1 MSTKNNISKS
11 NFYTNSQKK
20 TTYTDKKTS
29 VPMNRARSTSN
40 PKSSAKEEETMTQFY
55 PEGQNIEEKK
65 LDSKMLSQP
74 ILNVSFFKKALESE
88 FPPSSKEKMRMK
100 LFQYNIIKESL
111 DQCSSFPSNMRKY
124 IYQFLFSLPN
134 DKKIYEK
141 YNQMG
146 IHPFFRFLDDIYP
159 LTETTQK
166 LNLQKLCSLLAF
178 YSPLIGNIY
187 FLPELVFPFIKCF
200 PNEEHFLFE
209 LLIAFFHSIGNFWFQ
224 FYPGSPLYHIKLS
237 EKIIEHEDSTITDH
251 IEKIYRESDIAEL
264 KMSEIL
270 WRLIRNVFSESLIKD
285 HWLQMIDFLFA
296 YNHKPEMILYIAS
309 AFILS
314 IKNEIL
320 TSSDSTELKNVI
332 FDTNNYTK
340 LTNIFKKAKELY
352 KKYNKYQI
360 YKYIPYYPIYEE
372 NAADYIKLPSNYF
385 PDDYKENANNIKE
398 EMMRINKEYDEKDM
412 HLERTD
418 KYYKD
423 LLRKEK
429 EAQRKF
435 LSELNKENMKE
446 YIIRKE
452 LDIALLHKMKFNEEL
467 AKKKINKLD
476 EINETIKNTVN
487 ILNNLNDA
495 EVKRAKQE
503 MEHKK
508 LYENIVLNQRILH
521 EQINKYD
528 RECNKGLEK
537 LQNLRKIKEEIGDY
551 GLDPGL
557 KNSMNEVKRTMQYM
571 NDYYK
576 DFEEHDKQNMKNENY
591 FYKKNINADKS
602 NINEIKNYENTIN
615 QQQIF
620 KENFINNLNSNK
632 MYNNNIY
639 DNNYNNHNMI
649 VEQNNNYMNNKL
661 VNQEQ
666 SKENERIME
675 EA

>member
-1 MSTKNNISKS
+1 MSTKNNISKTA
-11 NFYTNSQKK
+11 FYSNSQKK
-20 TTYTDKKTS
+20 TTYTDKKINTYL
-29 VPMNRARSTSN
+29 N
-40 PKSSAKEEETMTQFY
+40 KSKPTINQKSEKEETQTQFY
-55 PEGQNIEEKK
+55 PALNIEEKK

-74 ILNVSFFKKALESE
+74 ILNVSNYKKALESE
-88 FPPSSKEKMRMK
+88 FPPSSKEKMRVK
-100 LFQYNIIKESL
+100 LLQYNIIKESL
-111 DQCSSFPSNMRKY
+111 DQCSSFPSNIRKY

-134 DKKIYEK
+134 DKNIFSK
-141 YNQMG
+141 YDKMG

-159 LTETTQK
+159 LADNTQK
-166 LNLQKLCSLLAF
+166 ANLQKVCSLLAF

-209 LLIAFFHSIGNFWFQ
+209 LLIAFFHSIGNFWFE
-224 FYPGSPLYHIKLS
+224 FYPGMPLYHIKLS
-237 EKIIEHEDSTITDH
+237 EKIIEHEDSLLYDH
-251 IEKIYRESDIAEL
+251 IEKIYRESDIAQL
-264 KMSEIL
+264 KLTEII
-270 WRLIRNVFSESLIKD
+270 WRLIRNLFSESLIRD

-314 IKNEIL
+314 IKNEII
-320 TSSDSTELKNVI
+320 TSSNSDEIKSVL

-360 YKYIPYYPIYEE
+360 YKYIPYYPIYTEYS
-372 NAADYIKLPSNYF
+372 NDYNKLPDNYF
-385 PDDYKENANNIKE
+385 PDDYKENVDNIKD
-398 EMMRINKEYDEKDM
+398 EMMRINKEYDEKDI

-446 YIIRKE
+446 YIIKKE
-452 LDIALLHKMKFNEEL
+452 LDIALLHKMRFNEEL

-476 EINETIKNTVN
+476 EINDTIKNTVN
-487 ILNNLNDA
+487 IFNNLSEA
-495 EVKRAKQE
+495 EVKRVQQE

-528 RECNKGLEK
+528 RECNKGIEK
-537 LQNLRKIKEEIGDY
+537 LQNLRKMKEDMGEVNNPD
-551 GLDPGL
+551 L
-557 KNSMNEVKRTMQYM
+557 KNSMNEVKRTMKYM

-576 DFEEHDKQNMKNENY
+576 DFEQHDKDNMNNENY
-591 FYKKNINADKS
+591 FYKKNIYSDKN
-602 NINEIKNYENTIN
+602 NINEINNNENTIN
-615 QQQIF
+615 QIQ
-620 KENFINNLNSNK
+620 NFE
-632 MYNNNIY
+632 
-639 DNNYNNHNMI
+639 NNYNNVNQNNMI
-649 VEQNNNYMNNKL
+649 YGNDLSINDKDYINPNYIIGDNNNMNNEIGYP
-661 VNQEQ
+661 NQKQ
-666 SKENERIME
+666 ENNIMME

>member
-1 MSTKNNISKS
+1 MSTKNNISKTA
-11 NFYTNSQKK
+11 FYSNSQKK
-20 TTYTDKKTS
+20 TTYTDKKINTYL
-29 VPMNRARSTSN
+29 N
-40 PKSSAKEEETMTQFY
+40 KSKPTINQKSEKEETQTQFY
-55 PEGQNIEEKK
+55 PALNIEEKK

-74 ILNVSFFKKALESE
+74 ILNVSNYKKALESE
-88 FPPSSKEKMRMK
+88 FPPSSKEKMRVK
-100 LFQYNIIKESL
+100 LLQYNIIKESL
-111 DQCSSFPSNMRKY
+111 DQCSSFPSNIRKY

-134 DKKIYEK
+134 DKNIFSK
-141 YNQMG
+141 YDKMG

-159 LTETTQK
+159 LADNTQK
-166 LNLQKLCSLLAF
+166 ANLQKVCSLLAF
-178 YSPLIGNIY
+178 YSPFIGNIY

-209 LLIAFFHSIGNFWFQ
+209 LLIAFFHSIGNFWFE
-224 FYPGSPLYHIKLS
+224 FYPGMPLYHIKLS
-237 EKIIEHEDSTITDH
+237 EKIIEHEDSLLYDH
-251 IEKIYRESDIAEL
+251 IEKIYRESDIAQL
-264 KMSEIL
+264 KLTEII
-270 WRLIRNVFSESLIKD
+270 WRLIRNLFSESLIKD

-314 IKNEIL
+314 IKNEIM
-320 TSSDSTELKNVI
+320 TSSNSDEIKSVL

-360 YKYIPYYPIYEE
+360 YKYIPYYPIYTEYA
-372 NAADYIKLPSNYF
+372 NDYNKLPDNYF
-385 PDDYKENANNIKE
+385 PDDYKENVDNIKD

-446 YIIRKE
+446 YIIKKE
-452 LDIALLHKMKFNEEL
+452 LDIALLHKMRFNEEL

-476 EINETIKNTVN
+476 EINDTIKNTVN
-487 ILNNLNDA
+487 IFNNLSEA
-495 EVKRAKQE
+495 EVKRVQQE
-503 MEHKK
+503 MEHQK

-528 RECNKGLEK
+528 RECNKGIEK
-537 LQNLRKIKEEIGDY
+537 LQNLRKMKEEIGEVSNPD
-551 GLDPGL
+551 L
-557 KNSMNEVKRTMQYM
+557 KNSMNEVKRTMKYM

-576 DFEEHDKQNMKNENY
+576 DFEQHDKDNMNNENY
-591 FYKKNINADKS
+591 FYKKNIYSDKN
-602 NINEIKNYENTIN
+602 NINEINNNENTIN
-615 QQQIF
+615 QIQ
-620 KENFINNLNSNK
+620 NFE
-632 MYNNNIY
+632 
-639 DNNYNNHNMI
+639 NNYNNVNQNNMI
-649 VEQNNNYMNNKL
+649 DGNDLSINDKDYINPNYIMGDNNNMNNEIGYP
-661 VNQEQ
+661 NQKQ
-666 SKENERIME
+666 ENNIMME

>member
-1 MSTKNNISKS
+1 MSTKNNISKTA
-11 NFYTNSQKK
+11 FYSNSQKK
-20 TTYTDKKTS
+20 TTYTDKKINTYL
-29 VPMNRARSTSN
+29 N
-40 PKSSAKEEETMTQFY
+40 KSKPTINQKSEKEETQTQFY
-55 PEGQNIEEKK
+55 PALNIEEKK

-74 ILNVSFFKKALESE
+74 ILNVSNYKKALESE
-88 FPPSSKEKMRMK
+88 FPPSSKEKMRVK
-100 LFQYNIIKESL
+100 LLQYNIIKESL
-111 DQCSSFPSNMRKY
+111 DQCSSFPSNIRKY

-134 DKKIYEK
+134 DKNIFSRYDK
-141 YNQMG
+141 MG

-159 LTETTQK
+159 LADNTQK
-166 LNLQKLCSLLAF
+166 ANLQKVCSLLAF

-209 LLIAFFHSIGNFWFQ
+209 LLIAFFHSIGNFWFE
-224 FYPGSPLYHIKLS
+224 FYPGMPLYHIKLS
-237 EKIIEHEDSTITDH
+237 EKIIEHEDSLLYDH
-251 IEKIYRESDIAEL
+251 IEKIYRESDIAQL
-264 KMSEIL
+264 KLTEII
-270 WRLIRNVFSESLIKD
+270 WRLIRNLFSESLIRD

-314 IKNEIL
+314 IKNEIM
-320 TSSDSTELKNVI
+320 TSSNSDEIKSVL

-360 YKYIPYYPIYEE
+360 YKYIPYYPIYTEYS
-372 NAADYIKLPSNYF
+372 NDYNKLPDNYF
-385 PDDYKENANNIKE
+385 PDDYKENVDNIKD

-446 YIIRKE
+446 YIIKKE
-452 LDIALLHKMKFNEEL
+452 LDIALLHKMRFNEEL

-476 EINETIKNTVN
+476 EINDTIKNTVN
-487 ILNNLNDA
+487 IFNNLSEA
-495 EVKRAKQE
+495 EVKRVQQE

-528 RECNKGLEK
+528 RECNKGIEK
-537 LQNLRKIKEEIGDY
+537 LQNLRKMKEEMGEVNNPD
-551 GLDPGL
+551 L
-557 KNSMNEVKRTMQYM
+557 KNSMNEVKRTMKYM

-576 DFEEHDKQNMKNENY
+576 DFEQHDKDNMNNENY
-591 FYKKNINADKS
+591 FYKKNIYSDKN
-602 NINEIKNYENTIN
+602 NINEINNNENIIN
-615 QQQIF
+615 QIQ
-620 KENFINNLNSNK
+620 NFE
-632 MYNNNIY
+632 
-639 DNNYNNHNMI
+639 NNYNNVNQNNMI
-649 VEQNNNYMNNKL
+649 DGNDLSINDKDYINPNYIMGDNNNMNNEIGYP
-661 VNQEQ
+661 NQKQ
-666 SKENERIME
+666 ENDIMME

>member
-11 NFYTNSQKK
+11 AYYTNSQRK
-20 TTYTDKKTS
+20 TTYTDKKTLT
-29 VPMNRARSTSN
+29 PYLE
-40 PKSSAKEEETMTQFY
+40 KSKQIINQKESEKEETINQFY
-55 PEGQNIEEKK
+55 PRINSEENK

-74 ILNVSFFKKALESE
+74 ILNVSFYKKALESE
-88 FPPSSKEKMRMK
+88 FPTSSKEKMRMK
-100 LFQYNIIKESL
+100 LLQYNIIKESL
-111 DQCSSFPSNMRKY
+111 DQCSSFPSNIRKY

-134 DKKIYEK
+134 DKKIYGK
-141 YNQMG
+141 YDKMG

-159 LTETTQK
+159 LADTTQK
-166 LNLQKLCSLLAF
+166 LNLQKVCSLLAF

-187 FLPELVFPFIKCF
+187 FLPELVFPFIKSF

-209 LLIAFFHSIGNFWFQ
+209 LLIAFFHSIGNFWFE

-237 EKIIEHEDSTITDH
+237 EKIIEHEDSIICEH

-264 KMSEIL
+264 KLTEII
-270 WRLIRNVFSESLIKD
+270 WRLIRNLFSESLIKD
-285 HWLQMIDFLFA
+285 HWLQMTDFLFA

-309 AFILS
+309 SFILS
-314 IKNEIL
+314 IKYEIM
-320 TSSDSTELKNVI
+320 TASDSSELKSAI
-332 FDTNNYTK
+332 FDTSNYTK

-360 YKYIPYYPIYEE
+360 YKYTPYYPIYEE
-372 NAADYIKLPSNYF
+372 NATDYNKLPSSYF
-385 PDDYKENANNIKE
+385 PEDYKENANNIKN

-429 EAQRKF
+429 ESQRKF

-446 YIIRKE
+446 YIIKHE
-452 LDIALLHKMKFNEEL
+452 LDIALLHKMKFNELL
-467 AKKKINKLD
+467 AKKKIDKLD
-476 EINETIKNTVN
+476 DINGTIKNTVN
-487 ILNNLNDA
+487 IFNSLSDA
-495 EVKRAKQE
+495 EVKRAQQE

-508 LYENIVLNQRILH
+508 LYENIVLNQRVLH

-537 LQNLRKIKEEIGDY
+537 LQNLRKMKEEIGDY
-551 GLDPGL
+551 GQSPEL
-557 KNSMNEVKRTMQYM
+557 KNSMNELKRTMQYM

-576 DFEEHDKQNMKNENY
+576 DFEELDKENMKNENY
-591 FYKKNINADKS
+591 FYKKNINSDKN
-602 NINEIKNYENTIN
+602 NINEINNYENTIN
-615 QQQIF
+615 QQQKF
-620 KENFINNLNSNK
+620 NENFINNENLNKES
-632 MYNNNIY
+632 YNEFNSDNYENPNIF
-639 DNNYNNHNMI
+639 I
-649 VEQNNNYMNNKL
+649 EQNINKNNEFDNQNK
-661 VNQEQ
+661 N
-666 SKENERIME
+666 KENKIME

>member
-11 NFYTNSQKK
+11 AFYTNSQRK
-20 TTYTDKKTS
+20 TAYTDKKTLT
-29 VPMNRARSTSN
+29 PYLE
-40 PKSSAKEEETMTQFY
+40 KSRQVINQKESEKVETINQFY
-55 PEGQNIEEKK
+55 PGQNLEEKK

-74 ILNVSFFKKALESE
+74 ILNVSFYKKALESE
-88 FPPSSKEKMRMK
+88 FPTSSKEKMRMK
-100 LFQYNIIKESL
+100 LLQYNIIKESL
-111 DQCSSFPSNMRKY
+111 DQCSSFPSNIRKY

-141 YNQMG
+141 YDKMG

-159 LTETTQK
+159 LADTTQK
-166 LNLQKLCSLLAF
+166 LNLQKVCSLLAF

-187 FLPELVFPFIKCF
+187 FLPELVFPFIKSF

-209 LLIAFFHSIGNFWFQ
+209 LLIAFFHSIGNFWFE

-237 EKIIEHEDSTITDH
+237 EKIIEHEDSTICEH

-264 KMSEIL
+264 KLTEII
-270 WRLIRNVFSESLIKD
+270 WRLIRNLFSESLIKD
-285 HWLQMIDFLFA
+285 HWLQMTDFLFA

-309 AFILS
+309 SFILS
-314 IKNEIL
+314 IKNEIM
-320 TSSDSTELKNVI
+320 TSSDSTELKSAI
-332 FDTNNYTK
+332 FDTSNYTK

-360 YKYIPYYPIYEE
+360 YKYTPYYPIYED
-372 NAADYIKLPSNYF
+372 NAADYNKLPNIYF
-385 PDDYKENANNIKE
+385 PDDYKENANNIKN

-446 YIIRKE
+446 YIIKHE
-452 LDIALLHKMKFNEEL
+452 LDIALLHKMKFNELL
-467 AKKKINKLD
+467 AKKKIEKLD
-476 EINETIKNTVN
+476 DINGTIKNTVN
-487 ILNNLNDA
+487 IFNNLSDA
-495 EVKRAKQE
+495 EVKRAQQE

-508 LYENIVLNQRILH
+508 LYENIVLNQRVLH

-537 LQNLRKIKEEIGDY
+537 LQNLRKTKEEIGEY
-551 GLDPGL
+551 GQSPEL
-557 KNSMNEVKRTMQYM
+557 KNSMNELKRTMQYM

-576 DFEEHDKQNMKNENY
+576 DFEELDKENMKNENY
-591 FYKKNINADKS
+591 FYKKNINSDKN
-602 NINEIKNYENTIN
+602 NINEINNYENTIN
-615 QQQIF
+615 QQQKF
-620 KENFINNLNSNK
+620 NENFINNDNFNKKSNNELNADN
-632 MYNNNIY
+632 YGNPNIF
-639 DNNYNNHNMI
+639 I
-649 VEQNNNYMNNKL
+649 EQNINMNNMFD
-661 VNQEQ
+661 NQN
-666 SKENERIME
+666 KNEGNKIME

>member
-11 NFYTNSQKK
+11 AYYTNSQRK
-20 TTYTDKKTS
+20 TTYTDKKTLT
-29 VPMNRARSTSN
+29 PYLE
-40 PKSSAKEEETMTQFY
+40 KSKQIINQKESEKEETINQFY
-55 PEGQNIEEKK
+55 PRINSEENK

-74 ILNVSFFKKALESE
+74 ILNVSFYKKALESE
-88 FPPSSKEKMRMK
+88 FPTSSKEKMRMK
-100 LFQYNIIKESL
+100 LLQYNIIKESL
-111 DQCSSFPSNMRKY
+111 DQCSSFPSNIRKY

-141 YNQMG
+141 YDKMG

-159 LTETTQK
+159 LADTTQK
-166 LNLQKLCSLLAF
+166 LNLQKVCSLLAF

-187 FLPELVFPFIKCF
+187 FLPELVFPFIKSF

-209 LLIAFFHSIGNFWFQ
+209 LLIAFFHSIGNFWFE

-237 EKIIEHEDSTITDH
+237 EKIIEHEDSIICEH

-264 KMSEIL
+264 KLTEII
-270 WRLIRNVFSESLIKD
+270 WRLIRNLFSESLIKD
-285 HWLQMIDFLFA
+285 HWLQMTDFLFA

-309 AFILS
+309 SFILS
-314 IKNEIL
+314 IKNEIM
-320 TSSDSTELKNVI
+320 TASDSNELKSAI
-332 FDTNNYTK
+332 FDTSNYTK

-372 NAADYIKLPSNYF
+372 NATDYNKLPSNYF
-385 PDDYKENANNIKE
+385 PEDYKENANNIKN

-446 YIIRKE
+446 YIIKHE
-452 LDIALLHKMKFNEEL
+452 LDIALLHKMKFNELL
-467 AKKKINKLD
+467 AKKKIDKLD
-476 EINETIKNTVN
+476 DINGTIKNTVN
-487 ILNNLNDA
+487 IFNSLSDA
-495 EVKRAKQE
+495 EVKRAQQE

-508 LYENIVLNQRILH
+508 LYENIVLNQRVLH

-537 LQNLRKIKEEIGDY
+537 LQNLRKMKEEIGDY
-551 GLDPGL
+551 GQSPEL
-557 KNSMNEVKRTMQYM
+557 KNSMNELKRTMQYM

-576 DFEEHDKQNMKNENY
+576 DFEELNKENMKNENY
-591 FYKKNINADKS
+591 FYKKNINSDKN
-602 NINEIKNYENTIN
+602 NINEINNYENTIN
-615 QQQIF
+615 QQQKFNENLNKESTNEFNSDNYENPNIF
-620 KENFINNLNSNK
+620 IEQNINMNNEFDDQNKNKENK
-632 MYNNNIY
+632 
-639 DNNYNNHNMI
+639 
-649 VEQNNNYMNNKL
+649 
-661 VNQEQ
+661 
-666 SKENERIME
+666 IME

>member
-11 NFYTNSQKK
+11 AYYTNSQRK
-20 TTYTDKKTS
+20 TTYTDKKTLT
-29 VPMNRARSTSN
+29 PYLE
-40 PKSSAKEEETMTQFY
+40 KSKQIINQKESEKEETINQFY
-55 PEGQNIEEKK
+55 PRINSEENK

-74 ILNVSFFKKALESE
+74 ILNVSFYKKALESE
-88 FPPSSKEKMRMK
+88 FPTSSKEKMRMK
-100 LFQYNIIKESL
+100 LLQYNIIKESL
-111 DQCSSFPSNMRKY
+111 DQCSSFPSNIRKY

-141 YNQMG
+141 YDKMG

-159 LTETTQK
+159 LADTTQK
-166 LNLQKLCSLLAF
+166 LNLQKVCSLLAF

-187 FLPELVFPFIKCF
+187 FLPELVFPFIKSF

-209 LLIAFFHSIGNFWFQ
+209 LLIAFFHSIGNFWFE

-237 EKIIEHEDSTITDH
+237 EKIIEHEDSIICDH

-264 KMSEIL
+264 KLTEII
-270 WRLIRNVFSESLIKD
+270 WRLIRNLFSESLIKD
-285 HWLQMIDFLFA
+285 HWLQMTDFLFA

-309 AFILS
+309 SFILS
-314 IKNEIL
+314 LKNEIM
-320 TSSDSTELKNVI
+320 TASDSSELKSAI
-332 FDTNNYTK
+332 FDTSNYTK

-360 YKYIPYYPIYEE
+360 YKYTPYYPIYEE
-372 NAADYIKLPSNYF
+372 NATDYNKLPSNYF
-385 PDDYKENANNIKE
+385 PEDYKENANNIKN

-446 YIIRKE
+446 YIIKHE
-452 LDIALLHKMKFNEEL
+452 LDIALLHKMKFNELL
-467 AKKKINKLD
+467 AKKKIDKLD
-476 EINETIKNTVN
+476 DINGTIKNTVN
-487 ILNNLNDA
+487 IFNSLSDA
-495 EVKRAKQE
+495 EVKRAQQE

-508 LYENIVLNQRILH
+508 LYENIVLNQRVLH

-537 LQNLRKIKEEIGDY
+537 LQNLRKMKEEIGDY
-551 GLDPGL
+551 GQSPEL
-557 KNSMNEVKRTMQYM
+557 KNSMNELKRTMQYM

-576 DFEEHDKQNMKNENY
+576 DFEELDKENMKNENY
-591 FYKKNINADKS
+591 FYKKNINSDKN
-602 NINEIKNYENTIN
+602 NINEINNYENTIN
-615 QQQIF
+615 QQQKF
-620 KENFINNLNSNK
+620 NENFINNDNFNKKSNNELNADN
-632 MYNNNIY
+632 YENPNIF
-639 DNNYNNHNMI
+639 I
-649 VEQNNNYMNNKL
+649 EQNINMNNMFD
-661 VNQEQ
+661 NQN
-666 SKENERIME
+666 KNEGNKIME